1 MGWRAAVFACLGGLL
16 LVGPACVE
24 THRKGGALDRA
35 MAKDLRERELREMVD
50 DEEDD
55 ADGPECPKGQEAYWA
70 CDSEPCRWVCK

>member
-35 MAKDLRERELREMVD
+35 MAKDTQEQFFQDDIDEM
-50 DEEDD
+50 EEDMPTCPEGKV
-55 ADGPECPKGQEAYWA
+55 AHLKCEPGPCEWEC
-70 CDSEPCRWVCK
+70 R